1 MARQAAATV
10 TTPAMSTAVSNAH
23 TDAMANIAFG
33 KKQQWTITN
42 YVALIYA
49 AILALAKGGAAA
61 TLQTW
66 VLPALVIL
74 VGLYGAFLI
83 NRVQGSVARF
93 RNRLTEI
100 NKVYFTPAELTLL
113 DLKPHRKPYF
123 HDWPFIGGLWGA
135 IAIGGFLVIV
145 AMMSEAAA

>member
-1 MARQAAATV
+1 
-10 TTPAMSTAVSNAH
+10 MSTAVSNAH

-49 AILALAKGGAAA
+49 AILALQKGGAAA
-61 TLQTW
+61 TLEPW
-66 VLPALVIL
+66 VLPTLVIV
-74 VGLYGAFLI
+74 VGAYGAFLI

-100 NKVYFTPAELTLL
+100 NKVYFSVAELALL
-113 DLKPHRKPYF
+113 DLRAQRKPYF

-145 AMMSEAAA
+145 AMMAGPAT